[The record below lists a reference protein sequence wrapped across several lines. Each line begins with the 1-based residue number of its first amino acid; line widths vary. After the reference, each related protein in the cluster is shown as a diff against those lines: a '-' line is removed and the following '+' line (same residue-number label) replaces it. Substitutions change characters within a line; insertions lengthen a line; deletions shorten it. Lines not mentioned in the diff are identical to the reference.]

1 MKKIT
6 SRDHN
11 ALSMAG
17 VIITMGI
24 VFGDIGTSPLY
35 VMKAILSAS
44 KGTIELDFILGA
56 ISCIIWTLTLQTT
69 VKYVLITLRADNRGE
84 GGIMALYALVR
95 KRKKWLFALAIAG
108 GSTLLADGIITPSI
122 TIVSAVEG
130 LKLQFPNI
138 GVLPIALLIVTALF
152 LIQQFGTSAI
162 GKSFGPMMMIWFGML
177 AVLGFVHMIQFP
189 VILKAFNPYYAAHL
203 LYHYPHGFLLLGAV
217 FLCTTGAEALYS
229 DLGHCGIANIR
240 ISWIF
245 VKISLI
251 LNYLGQGAWILMEH
265 KEGTALPNPFFAIM
279 PAWFQLTGVIIA
291 TLAAVIASQALISGS
306 YTIISEAIQ
315 LNFWPKVRVTY
326 PTTRKGQMYISSINW
341 FLFAACVVVI
351 LMFQTSSNMEAAYGL
366 AITITMLMTTF
377 LMVFYLTKINRKNWV
392 IALFVV
398 TYITIEGTFLA
409 ANLAKF
415 IHGGWFTIL
424 LAGIIGFVMYTWQR
438 GRNIKNQF
446 TRFVKI
452 ADYAQTI
459 RDISNDESIQKFAT
473 NLVYIT
479 HADFATDIE
488 TKILYSICNKKPK
501 RADTY
506 WFLHVHITDEPH
518 TMEYSVEKII
528 PGVLMRVEFRLG
540 FKVQPRI
547 NLFFKHV
554 LEELVANHEINLE
567 SGYPS
572 LRTHHIPAD
581 FHYII
586 IRRIQNYDF
595 DFPAFEQFIMDVY
608 RWLTRMSTSDIRAY
622 GLDTSNVTE
631 EKVPFVIE
639 TGKRNV
645 LSRVKGPAIG

>member
-1 MKKIT
+1 M
-6 SRDHN
+6 
-11 ALSMAG
+11 SMAG
-17 VIITMGI
+17 VIITLGI

-44 KGTIELDFILGA
+44 QGSIEVDFILGA

-95 KRKKWLFALAIAG
+95 KRKKWLFVVAIVG

-130 LKLQFPNI
+130 LQLQFPNI
-138 GVLPIALLIVTALF
+138 QILPIALLIVTALF

-177 AVLGFVHMIQFP
+177 AILGFMQLIQFP
-189 VILKAFNPYYAAHL
+189 VVLKAFNPYYAVHL

-251 LNYLGQGAWILMEH
+251 LNYLGQGAWILMQH
-265 KEGTALPNPFFAIM
+265 KEGIVLPNPFFAIM
-279 PAWFQLTGVIIA
+279 PSWFQLIGVIIA
-291 TLAAVIASQALISGS
+291 TIAAVIASQALISGS
-306 YTIISEAIQ
+306 YTIISEAIS
-315 LNFWPKVRVTY
+315 LNFWPKVRVSY

-341 FLFAACVVVI
+341 FLYAACVVVI

-366 AITITMLMTTF
+366 AITITMLMTTL
-377 LMVFYLTKINRKNWV
+377 LMVFYLTKIKRKSWL
-392 IALFVV
+392 IALFVI
-398 TYITIEGTFLA
+398 TYLTIEGTFLA

-424 LAGIIGFVMYTWQR
+424 LAGLIGFVMYTWQR

-479 HADFATDIE
+479 HADFKTDIE

-554 LEELVANHEINLE
+554 LEELVANHEIDLE

-595 DFPAFEQFIMDVY
+595 DFPAFEQFVMDVY
-608 RWLTRMSTSDIRAY
+608 RWLTKMSTTDIRAY

-639 TGKRNV
+639 TGKRNM
-645 LSRVKGPAIG
+645 LSRVKTPGII

>member
-6 SRDHN
+6 SQQHN

-44 KGTIELDFILGA
+44 RGTIELDFILGA

-84 GGIMALYALVR
+84 GGILALYALVR
-95 KRKKWLFALAIAG
+95 KRKKWLFALAIIG

-130 LKLQFPNI
+130 LQLQFPSI
-138 GVLPIALLIVTALF
+138 QILPIALIIVAALF

-162 GKSFGPMMMIWFGML
+162 GKSFGPMMIIWFSML
-177 AVLGFVHMIQFP
+177 ALLGFIHMIQFP
-189 VILKAFNPYYAAHL
+189 VILKAFNPYYAIHL

-240 ISWIF
+240 VSWIF

-251 LNYLGQGAWILMEH
+251 INYLGQGAWILMQH
-265 KEGTALPNPFFAIM
+265 KEGVTLPNPFFAIM
-279 PAWFQLTGVIIA
+279 PMWFLPLGVLIA
-291 TLAAVIASQALISGS
+291 TAAAVIASQALISGS

-315 LNFWPKVRVTY
+315 LNFWPKVRVSY
-326 PTTRKGQMYISSINW
+326 PTSRKGQMYISSINW

-377 LMVFYLTKINRKNWV
+377 LMLFYLIKIKRKVWIITTFMMV
-392 IALFVV
+392 YL
-398 TYITIEGTFLA
+398 TIEGAFLA

-424 LAGIIGFVMYTWQR
+424 LAGLIAFVMYAWQR
-438 GRNIKNQF
+438 GRSIKNQF

-452 ADYAQTI
+452 SDYVETI
-459 RDISNDESIQKFAT
+459 QDISHDNTIQKYAT

-479 HADFATDIE
+479 HADYATDIE

-506 WFLHVHITDEPH
+506 WLLHVHITDEPH
-518 TMEYSVEKII
+518 TMEYSVDKIV

-554 LEELVANHEINLE
+554 LEELVANKEIDLE
-567 SGYPS
+567 SGYDS
-572 LRTHHIPAD
+572 LRRHHIPAD

-595 DFPAFEQFIMDVY
+595 DFPAFEQFVMDTY
-608 RWLTRMSTSDIRAY
+608 RWLTKMSTSDIRAY
-622 GLDTSNVTE
+622 GLDTSNVME

-639 TGKRNV
+639 TGKRNI
-645 LSRVKGPAIG
+645 LRRV

>member
-1 MKKIT
+1 MKKNTILH
-6 SRDHN
+6 HN
-11 ALSMAG
+11 SLSVAG
-17 VIITMGI
+17 IIITMGI

-35 VMKAILSAS
+35 VMKAILAGSE
-44 KGTIELDFILGA
+44 GMVTTDFILGA

-84 GGIMALYALVR
+84 GGILALYALVR
-95 KRKKWLFALAIAG
+95 KKKKWLFALAIIG

-130 LKLQFPNI
+130 LQLQYPNLQI
-138 GVLPIALLIVTALF
+138 LPIALAIVTVLF
-152 LIQQFGTSAI
+152 LVQQFGTSAI
-162 GKSFGPMMMIWFGML
+162 GTSFGPMMLIWFIML
-177 AVLGFVHMIQFP
+177 AILGFTQLVQLP
-189 VILKAFNPYYAAHL
+189 VVLKAFNPWYGVHL

-229 DLGHCGIANIR
+229 DLGHCGIHNIR

-251 LNYLGQGAWILMEH
+251 INYLGQGAWILMQH

-279 PAWFQLTGVIIA
+279 PHWFLPFGVMIA

-315 LNFWPKVRVTY
+315 LNFWPKLRISY

-341 FLFAACVVVI
+341 LLFVAVVIVI

-366 AITITMLMTTF
+366 AITITMLMTTS
-377 LMVFYLTKINRKNWV
+377 LMVFYLMRINRKKWV
-392 IALFVV
+392 ITLFVV
-398 TYITIEGTFLA
+398 IYFTIEGTFLA
-409 ANLAKF
+409 ANLVKF
-415 IHGGWFTIL
+415 VHGGWFTIM
-424 LAGIIGFVMYTWQR
+424 LAGFIAFIMYVWQR
-438 GRNIKNQF
+438 GRRIKNQF

-452 ADYAQTI
+452 EDHTQTI
-459 RDISNDESIQKFAT
+459 KDISNDKSIQKFAT

-479 HADFATDIE
+479 HADKKSEIE

-506 WFLHVHITDEPH
+506 WLLHVHITDEPH
-518 TMEYSVEKII
+518 TMEYSVDRLI
-528 PGVLMRVEFRLG
+528 PGVLIRVEFRLG

-547 NLFFKHV
+547 NLYFKHV
-554 LEELVANHEINLE
+554 LEELVADHEVDLE

-572 LRTHHIPAD
+572 LRKHHIPAD
-581 FHYII
+581 FHYVI

-595 DFPAFEQFIMDVY
+595 DFPAFEQFVIDTY
-608 RWLTRMSTSDIRAY
+608 RWLTKISLSDIRAY

-631 EKVPFVIE
+631 EKMPFVVE
-639 TGKRNV
+639 TGKRNI
-645 LSRVKGPAIG
+645 LKRVSYLQ

>member
-1 MKKIT
+1 MKK
-6 SRDHN
+6 SSSLHHN
-11 ALSMAG
+11 ALSVAG
-17 VIITMGI
+17 IIITMGI

-35 VMKAILSAS
+35 VMKAILSGAR
-44 KGTIELDFILGA
+44 GTIETDFILGA

-69 VKYVLITLRADNRGE
+69 VKYVLITLRADNKGE

-95 KRKKWLFALAIAG
+95 KRKKWLFALAIVG

-130 LKLQFPNI
+130 LQLQFPEI
-138 GVLPIALLIVTALF
+138 QVLPIALVIVASLF
-152 LIQQFGTSAI
+152 LVQQFGTSAI
-162 GKSFGPMMMIWFGML
+162 GKSFGPIMMVWFGML
-177 AVLGFVHMIQFP
+177 AILGFVQLVQMP
-189 VILKAFNPYYAAHL
+189 VVLKAFNPYYAAHL

-229 DLGHCGIANIR
+229 DLGHCGINNIR
-240 ISWIF
+240 VSWIF
-245 VKISLI
+245 VKVSLI
-251 LNYLGQGAWILMEH
+251 LNYLGQGAWILMQH
-265 KEGTALPNPFFAIM
+265 KPGVDLANPFFAIM
-279 PAWFQLTGVIIA
+279 PAGFQLFGVLIA
-291 TLAAVIASQALISGS
+291 TAAAVIASQALISGS

-315 LNFWPKVRVTY
+315 LNFWPKVRITY

-351 LMFQTSSNMEAAYGL
+351 LMFKSSSNMEAAYGL

-377 LMVFYLTKINRKNWV
+377 LMLFYLVKTRRKAWYIV
-392 IALFVV
+392 AFALV
-398 TYITIEGTFLA
+398 YLTIEGTFLA

-415 IHGGWFTIL
+415 IHGGWFTL
-424 LAGIIGFVMYTWQR
+424 FLAGMIAFIMYTWYR

-459 RDISNDESIQKFAT
+459 KDISHDESIQKFAT

-479 HADFATDIE
+479 HADLKTDIE

-518 TMEYSVEKII
+518 TMEYSVDKII
-528 PGVLMRVEFRLG
+528 PGVAMRVEFRLG

-547 NLFFKHV
+547 NLYFKHV
-554 LEELVANHEINLE
+554 LQELVAQHEIDLE

-572 LRTHHIPAD
+572 LRRHHIPAD

-595 DFPAFEQFIMDVY
+595 DFPALEQFIMDVY
-608 RWLTRMSTSDIRAY
+608 RWLTKTSTSDIRAY

-645 LSRVKGPAIG
+645 LSRVK

>member
-1 MKKIT
+1 
-6 SRDHN
+6 
-11 ALSMAG
+11 MAG

-44 KGTIELDFILGA
+44 RGTIELDFILGA

-84 GGIMALYALVR
+84 GGILALYALVR
-95 KRKKWLFALAIAG
+95 KRKKWLFALAIIG

-130 LKLQFPNI
+130 LQLQFPSI
-138 GVLPIALLIVTALF
+138 QILPIALVIVAALF

-162 GKSFGPMMMIWFGML
+162 GKSFGPMMIIWFSML
-177 AVLGFVHMIQFP
+177 ALLGFIQMIQFP
-189 VILKAFNPYYAAHL
+189 VILKAFNPYYAIHL

-240 ISWIF
+240 VSWIF

-251 LNYLGQGAWILMEH
+251 INYLGQGAWILMQH
-265 KEGTALPNPFFAIM
+265 KEGVTLPNPFFAIM
-279 PAWFQLTGVIIA
+279 PMWFLPLGVLIA
-291 TLAAVIASQALISGS
+291 TAAAVIASQALISGS

-315 LNFWPKVRVTY
+315 LNFWPKVRISY
-326 PTTRKGQMYISSINW
+326 PTSRKGQMYISSINW

-377 LMVFYLTKINRKNWV
+377 LMLFYLIKIKRKVW
-392 IALFVV
+392 IITTFMLI
-398 TYITIEGTFLA
+398 YLTIEGAFLA

-415 IHGGWFTIL
+415 VHGGWFTIL
-424 LAGIIGFVMYTWQR
+424 LAGLIAFIMYAWQR
-438 GRNIKNQF
+438 GRSIKNQF

-452 ADYAQTI
+452 SDYLETI
-459 RDISNDESIQKFAT
+459 QDISHDNTIQKYAT

-479 HADFATDIE
+479 HADYATDIE

-506 WFLHVHITDEPH
+506 WLLHVHITDEPH
-518 TMEYSVEKII
+518 TMEYSVDKIV

-554 LEELVANHEINLE
+554 LEELVANKEIDLE
-567 SGYPS
+567 SGYDS
-572 LRTHHIPAD
+572 LRRHHIPAD

-595 DFPAFEQFIMDVY
+595 DFPAFEQFVMDTY
-608 RWLTRMSTSDIRAY
+608 RWLTKMSTSDIRAY
-622 GLDTSNVTE
+622 GLDTSNVME

-639 TGKRNV
+639 TGKRNI
-645 LSRVKGPAIG
+645 LRRV

>member
-1 MKKIT
+1 MIKKIP
-6 SRDHN
+6 SQNH
-11 ALSMAG
+11 AFSMAG
-17 VIITMGI
+17 IIITMGI

-35 VMKAILSAS
+35 VMKAILAGSQ
-44 KGTIELDFILGA
+44 GTITTDFILGA

-69 VKYVLITLRADNRGE
+69 VKYVLITLRADNKGE

-95 KRKKWLFALAIAG
+95 KRKKWLFALAIIG
-108 GSTLLADGIITPSI
+108 GSALLADGIITPSI

-130 LKLQFPNI
+130 LQLQFPDLQI
-138 GVLPIALLIVTALF
+138 LPIALLIVTALF
-152 LIQQFGTSAI
+152 LVQQFGTSAI
-162 GKSFGPMMMIWFGML
+162 GKSFGPMMIIWFGML
-177 AVLGFVHMIQFP
+177 AILGFNQLIQLP
-189 VILKAFNPYYAAHL
+189 VVLKAFNPYYAVNL
-203 LYHYPHGFLLLGAV
+203 LYQYPHGFLLLGAV

-229 DLGHCGIANIR
+229 DLGHCGVGNIR

-251 LNYLGQGAWILMEH
+251 INYLGQGAWILMQH
-265 KEGTALPNPFFAIM
+265 KEGITLANPFFAIM
-279 PAWFQLTGVIIA
+279 PMWFLPLGVLIA
-291 TLAAVIASQALISGS
+291 TAAAVIASQALISGS

-315 LNFWPKVRVTY
+315 LNFWPKVRVSY

-366 AITITMLMTTF
+366 AITLTMLMTTF
-377 LMVFYLTKINRKNWV
+377 LMMFYLVKIKRKRWMIV
-392 IALFVV
+392 LFMTV
-398 TYITIEGTFLA
+398 YLTIEGAFLA

-424 LAGIIGFVMYTWQR
+424 LAGLIAFVMYVWQR
-438 GRNIKNQF
+438 GRRIKNQF

-452 ADYAQTI
+452 DEYVQTI
-459 RDISNDESIQKFAT
+459 KDISKDLTIQKYAT

-479 HADFATDIE
+479 HADFASDIE

-506 WFLHVHITDEPH
+506 WMLHVHITDEPH
-518 TMEYSVEKII
+518 TMEYSVDKII

-554 LEELVANHEINLE
+554 LEELVANKEINLE

-572 LRTHHIPAD
+572 LRKHHIPAD

-595 DFPAFEQFIMDVY
+595 DFPAFEQFIMDAY
-608 RWLTRMSTSDIRAY
+608 RWLTKMSTSDIRAY
-622 GLDTSNVTE
+622 GLDTSNVIE
-631 EKVPFVIE
+631 EKVPFVVE
-639 TGKRNV
+639 TGKRNI
-645 LSRVKGPAIG
+645 LKRVT